1 MAVIEF
7 AFPAR
12 LWALA
17 AIPVL
22 VVLYLVMAR
31 RVARR
36 RGGRSSLQLVVPRDR
51 TWLRHL
57 AVALALLSLVTLTLA
72 WAKPTQDVEVPSERG
87 TIVVTIDVSLSME
100 ATDVEPNRLE
110 AAKQAASEFVE
121 GIPPRYN
128 VSVVSFA
135 QTAAILVPPTTD
147 HGAAVAAIQNLQLA
161 PSTAIGEGIY
171 TSLNALLQVPPD
183 PENPDEP
190 PPARIVLLSDGKTT
204 IGRPAALA
212 AEQAA
217 AQEVPIYTI
226 AYGTENGYVEING
239 QREPVPVDK
248 LELQNVADISG
259 GEAYEAQSAQQL
271 NEVYEDIQSSVGT
284 EEVPMETTSRY
295 AGAGLVFA
303 VLASLG
309 LVSLAARWP

>member
-1 MAVIEF
+1 MIDF
-7 AFPAR
+7 AFPLR

-22 VVLYLVMAR
+22 VLLYLLLAR
-31 RVARR
+31 RIARR
-36 RGGRSSLQLVVPRDR
+36 RGSRNTLQMVVPRDR
-51 TWLRHL
+51 TWLRHV
-57 AVALALLSLVTLTLA
+57 AVALALMSLVTLTLA
-72 WAKPTQDVEVPSERG
+72 WAKPTQDIEVPSERG

-110 AAKQAASEFVE
+110 AAKVAAIDFVQ

-128 VSVVSFA
+128 VSVVTFA

-147 HGAAVAAIQNLQLA
+147 HGAATAAIENLQLA
-161 PSTAIGEGIY
+161 PSTAIGEGIF

-204 IGRPAALA
+204 YGRSAAVA
-212 AEQAA
+212 AEQARV
-217 AQEVPIYTI
+217 QEVPIYTI
-226 AYGTENGYVEING
+226 AYGTENGYVEIEG
-239 QREPVPVDK
+239 QREPVPVDRV
-248 LELQNVADISG
+248 ELQNVADISG
-259 GEAYEAQSAQQL
+259 GEAYEAQSAEQL
-271 NEVYEDIQSSVGT
+271 VQVYEDIQSSVGT
-284 EEVPMETTSRY
+284 ERVPMEATSRY
-295 AGAGLVFA
+295 AGAGLFFA

>member
-1 MAVIEF
+1 MIDF

-17 AIPVL
+17 LVPVL
-22 VVLYLVMAR
+22 VVLYLVLAH
-31 RVARR
+31 RVSRR
-36 RGGRSSLQLVVPRDR
+36 RGARTSLQLVVPRDR

-57 AVALALLSLVTLTLA
+57 AVGLALLSLVTLTVA
-72 WAKPTQDVEVPSERG
+72 WAKPTEEVEVPSERG
-87 TIVVTIDVSLSME
+87 TVVVAIDVSLSME
-100 ATDVEPNRLE
+100 ATDVEPNRLAAAKE
-110 AAKQAASEFVE
+110 AATGFVA
-121 GIPPRYN
+121 GIPEQFN

-147 HGAAVAAIQNLQLA
+147 HGAAIAAIENLQLA

-183 PENPDEP
+183 PDDPDEP
-190 PPARIVLLSDGKTT
+190 VPARIVLLSDGKTT
-204 IGRPAALA
+204 YGRTAASA

-217 AQEVPIYTI
+217 AQDVPIYTI
-226 AYGTENGYVEING
+226 AYGTENGFVEIEG
-239 QREPVPVDK
+239 RREPVPVDK

-259 GEAYEAQSAQQL
+259 GEAYEAQSADELEQ
-271 NEVYEDIQSSVGT
+271 VYEDITSSVGT
-284 EEVPMETTSRY
+284 VKVPMETTSRY
-295 AGAGLVFA
+295 AGLGLVFA

>member
-1 MAVIEF
+1 M
-7 AFPAR
+7 
-12 LWALA
+12 WALA

>member
-1 MAVIEF
+1 MDF
-7 AFPAR
+7 AHPDR

-17 AIPVL
+17 AVPLL
-22 VVLYLVMAR
+22 VALYAFGSY

-36 RGGRSSLQLVVPRDR
+36 RGARTGLQLVVPRDR

-57 AVALALLSLVTLTLA
+57 AVALALLSLVTLTVA
-72 WAKPTQDVEVPSERG
+72 WAKPTQEVEVPSERG

-110 AAKQAASEFVE
+110 AAKAAAIEFVD

-128 VSVVSFA
+128 VAVVSFA

-147 HGAAVAAIQNLQLA
+147 HGAATAAIANLQLA
-161 PSTAIGEGIY
+161 PSTAIGEGIF

-190 PPARIVLLSDGKTT
+190 PPARIVLLSDGSTT
-204 IGRPAALA
+204 YGRTSAEA
-212 AEQAA
+212 AEAAA
-217 AQEVPIYTI
+217 AQEVPVYTI

-239 QREPVPVDK
+239 QREPVPVNQA
-248 LELQNVADISG
+248 ELRQIAQISG
-259 GEAYEAQSAQQL
+259 GEAYEARSAGEL
-271 NEVYEDIQSSVGT
+271 ETVYEDIQSSVGT
-284 EEVPMETTSRY
+284 EKVPMESTSRY

>member
-1 MAVIEF
+1 MAVIDF
-7 AFPAR
+7 AHPDR

-17 AIPVL
+17 AVPLL
-22 VVLYLVMAR
+22 VALYAFGSY

-36 RGGRSSLQLVVPRDR
+36 RGARTGLQLVVPRDR

-57 AVALALLSLVTLTLA
+57 AVALALLSLVTLTVA
-72 WAKPTQDVEVPSERG
+72 WAKPTQEVEVPSERG

-110 AAKQAASEFVE
+110 AAKAAAIEFVD

-128 VSVVSFA
+128 VAVVSFA

-147 HGAAVAAIQNLQLA
+147 HGAATAAIANLQLA
-161 PSTAIGEGIY
+161 PSTAIGEGIF

-190 PPARIVLLSDGKTT
+190 PPARIVLLSDGSTT
-204 IGRPAALA
+204 YGRTSAEA
-212 AEQAA
+212 AEAAA
-217 AQEVPIYTI
+217 AQEVPVYTI

-239 QREPVPVDK
+239 QREPVPVNQA
-248 LELQNVADISG
+248 ELRQIAQISG
-259 GEAYEAQSAQQL
+259 GEAYEARSAGEL
-271 NEVYEDIQSSVGT
+271 ETVYEDIQSSVGT
-284 EEVPMETTSRY
+284 EKVPMESTSRY

>member
-1 MAVIEF
+1 MAVIDF
-7 AFPAR
+7 AHPDR

-17 AIPVL
+17 AVPLL
-22 VVLYLVMAR
+22 VALYAVGSH

-36 RGGRSSLQLVVPRDR
+36 RGARTGLQLVVPRDR

-57 AVALALLSLVTLTLA
+57 AVALALLSLVTLTVA
-72 WAKPTQDVEVPSERG
+72 WAKPTQEVEVPSERG

-110 AAKQAASEFVE
+110 AAKAAAVEFVE

-128 VSVVSFA
+128 VAVVSFA

-147 HGAAVAAIQNLQLA
+147 HGAATAAIANLQLA
-161 PSTAIGEGIY
+161 PSTAIGEGIF

-190 PPARIVLLSDGKTT
+190 PPARIVLLSDGSTT
-204 IGRPAALA
+204 YGRTSAEA

-217 AQEVPIYTI
+217 AQEVPVYTI

-239 QREPVPVDK
+239 QREPVPVNQA
-248 LELQNVADISG
+248 ELRQIAQISG
-259 GEAYEAQSAQQL
+259 GEAYEARSAGEL
-271 NEVYEDIQSSVGT
+271 ETVYQDIQSSVGT
-284 EEVPMETTSRY
+284 ERVPMESTSRY

>member
-1 MAVIEF
+1 MIDF
-7 AFPAR
+7 AHPDR

-17 AIPVL
+17 AVPLL
-22 VVLYLVMAR
+22 VALYAVGSH

-36 RGGRSSLQLVVPRDR
+36 RGARTGLQLVVPRDR

-57 AVALALLSLVTLTLA
+57 AVALALLSLVTLTVA
-72 WAKPTQDVEVPSERG
+72 WAKPTQEVEVPSERG

-110 AAKQAASEFVE
+110 AAKAAAVEFVE

-128 VSVVSFA
+128 VAVVSFA

-147 HGAAVAAIQNLQLA
+147 HGAATAAIANLQLA
-161 PSTAIGEGIY
+161 PSTAIGEGIF

-190 PPARIVLLSDGKTT
+190 PPARIVLLSDGSTT
-204 IGRPAALA
+204 YGRTSAEA

-217 AQEVPIYTI
+217 AQEVPVYTI

-239 QREPVPVDK
+239 QREPVPVNQA
-248 LELQNVADISG
+248 ELRQIAQISG
-259 GEAYEAQSAQQL
+259 GEAYEARSAGEL
-271 NEVYEDIQSSVGT
+271 ETVYQDIQSSVGT
-284 EEVPMETTSRY
+284 ERVPMESTSRY

>member
-1 MAVIEF
+1 VAVIDF
-7 AFPAR
+7 AFPDR

-17 AIPVL
+17 AVPVL
-22 VVLYLVMAR
+22 VALYVLGSQ
-31 RVARR
+31 RVKRR
-36 RGGRSSLQLVVPRDR
+36 RGARTGLQLVVPRDR

-57 AVALALLSLVTLTLA
+57 AVVLALLSLVTLTVA
-72 WAKPTQDVEVPSERG
+72 WAKPTQEVEVPSERG

-100 ATDVEPNRLE
+100 ATDVDPNRLE
-110 AAKQAASEFVE
+110 AAKTAAVEFVS

-147 HGAAVAAIQNLQLA
+147 HGAATAAIQNLQLA
-161 PSTAIGEGIY
+161 PSTAIGEGIF

-190 PPARIVLLSDGKTT
+190 PPARIVLLSDGSTT
-204 IGRPAALA
+204 YGRTSSEA
-212 AEQAA
+212 AEQAR

-239 QREPVPVDK
+239 QREPVPVNQAE
-248 LELQNVADISG
+248 LENIARISG
-259 GEAYEAQSAQQL
+259 GEAYEARSASEL
-271 NEVYEDIQSSVGT
+271 DAVYEDIQSSVGT
-284 EEVPMETTSRY
+284 ERVPIESTSRY

>member
-1 MAVIEF
+1 
-7 AFPAR
+7 
-12 LWALA
+12 
-17 AIPVL
+17 
-22 VVLYLVMAR
+22 MAR